1 MVTITPI
8 WLVGLWLA
16 KQEKW
21 YFISHVARVCI
32 LITHPFSLL
41 FSAPPHNLYF
51 LPLIYHHPSL
61 LFYPSLFFLSFLSS
75 PPLLLLSLSVMY
87 QEGFYGAADLYVSI
101 PLSSA
106 LSFSPFPSLL
116 PSVCVCV
123 WTKST
128 ELCICGWCSK
138 LYNLTHIF
146 NFFYSFNYFN

>member
-21 YFISHVARVCI
+21 YFISHVAHVCI

-51 LPLIYHHPSL
+51 LPLLNHHPSL

-75 PPLLLLSLSVMY
+75 PP
-87 QEGFYGAADLYVSI
+87 
-101 PLSSA
+101 PLSQCDVSGRVLRCSRPLCKYTSLLRSFI
-106 LSFSPFPSLL
+106 LSFPLPPSIC
-116 PSVCVCV
+116 VCVCV